1 MKKYVVVSLIVMVVL
16 TTRVMILALP
26 QVDGAVNPLRLGID
40 RQNKVVVNHEEQG
53 APQIITDDY
62 MYTVWENNKTG
73 NHEVLF
79 RASNDNGA
87 TFGDKI
93 NLSNSSDSESIDVTM
108 DADGPS
114 VMVSWWERNQTH
126 DEPVMRISTDGGHT
140 FSDIIYLTQNGT
152 LQTSK

>member
-1 MKKYVVVSLIVMVVL
+1 MKKYVIVSVAVIVALVLIINAVIL
-16 TTRVMILALP
+16 TFP
-26 QVDGAVNPLRLGID
+26 QVSDAVNPLQLAIN
-40 RQNKVVVNHEEQG
+40 QKNKVVINHEEQG

-62 MYTVWENNKTG
+62 MYTAWETNKTG

-93 NLSNSSDSESIDVTM
+93 NLSNSTDTESIDVTM

-114 VMVSWWERNQTH
+114 MMVHR
-126 DEPVMRISTDGGHT
+126 
-140 FSDIIYLTQNGT
+140 
-152 LQTSK
+152 

>member
-1 MKKYVVVSLIVMVVL
+1 MVVL
-16 TTRVMILALP
+16 TTRVTILALP

-114 VMVSWWERNQTH
+114 CSH

-140 FSDIIYLTQNGT
+140 FSDILYLTQNGT